1 MIGGKPFA
9 MLIGGRAVAAG
20 DTLDVINPATEETIA
35 QVPDCSRS
43 QFDDAVA
50 AARSAFPEWRET
62 SIEHRR
68 EALGQIAAALVD
80 NAAELRDLL
89 TAEQGKPQA
98 AAQGEIDATAFWIG
112 EMAKYELPVTFSDE
126 MPGLRSITTREP
138 LGVVGAIVPWNFP
151 LLLASW
157 KICPALLAGNT
168 LVLKPAPTT
177 PLATLRW
184 AEYISPNLP
193 AGVMNVVTGGD
204 QLGPWMTA
212 HDGIDKISFTGS
224 TATGKRVMESA
235 AGNLKRMTLELGGND
250 AAIVLD
256 DVDVEAIA
264 EPLFWAAFTN
274 SGQVCVAAKRI
285 YVHESIYDDML
296 AALAHIA
303 RNVQVGNGDSEGVAL
318 GPVQNRAQY
327 KRVRDLLSE
336 ARATGLTLVEGASVS
351 ENKGFFVPVTLVDD
365 PPESA
370 SVVQEEAFGPV
381 VPLMRY
387 RDLDEVIAKANDSPY
402 GLAGSVWSSDVER
415 ARTVA
420 QRLETGTVWINSA
433 QNLTP
438 YAAFAGHKASGF
450 GTEQGLDGLL
460 EYTVPKTIHVPGE
473 GA

>member
-1 MIGGKPFA
+1 MTRSAPFS
-9 MLIGGRAVAAG
+9 MLIGERAVDGG
-20 DTLDVINPATEETIA
+20 DRLDVINPATEEVIA
-35 QVPDCSRS
+35 QVPDCGRD
-43 QFDDAVA
+43 QLDDAIA
-50 AARSAFPEWRET
+50 AARSAFSAWRKSSNEQ
-62 SIEHRR
+62 RR

-89 TAEQGKPQA
+89 TAEQGKPLA

-112 EMAKYELPVTFSDE
+112 EMAKYELPVTTTDE
-126 MPGLRSITTREP
+126 MPGLRSVTTREP

-184 AEYISPNLP
+184 AEYIAPHLP
-193 AGVMNVVTGGD
+193 AGVLNVVTGGD
-204 QLGPWMTA
+204 RLGPWMTA
-212 HDGIDKISFTGS
+212 HEGVDKISFTGS

-235 AGNLKRMTLELGGND
+235 AGNLKRVTLELGGND

-256 DVDVEAIA
+256 DVDVARVA

-285 YVHESIYDDML
+285 YVHEDVYDEVL
-296 AALAHIA
+296 SALTEIA
-303 RNVQVGNGDSEGVAL
+303 RNVQVGDGTSEGAAL

-327 KRVRDLLSE
+327 RRVSELLRD
-336 ARATGLTLVEGASVS
+336 ARECGLALVEGAKAS
-351 ENKGFFVPVTLVDD
+351 ENKGFFVPMTLVDN

-387 RDLDEVIAKANDSPY
+387 RDLEEVIAKANASPY

-415 ARTVA
+415 ARAIA
-420 QRLETGTVWINSA
+420 QRLETGTVWVNSA

-438 YAAFAGHKASGF
+438 YAAFAGHKASGL

-460 EYTVPKTIHVPGE
+460 EYTVPKTIHVPRE
-473 GA
+473 DA

>member
-327 KRVRDLLSE
+327 MRVCDMLSE